1 MADWQ
6 WAWERN
12 NNESSAPAASS
23 TPSYDSGNNWGGV
36 DTSNTGD
43 WGNTQSTSTEGS
55 SKPKEETP
63 QTPAETPKPTTPA
76 QPVQQNNNA
85 QQALVDTTSE
95 SYKNFMSNPDFRE
108 FVRMSDQNMYNQ
120 YMGQMQQ
127 WNTQQPTQTQTPQ
140 NPANVTSAQGVHYDP
155 SQSYGRTADGKYTY
169 SYSAQQLQNELA
181 RAGYYKGAIDG
192 LFGRKTQ
199 EALNAYL
206 GNNGGQYNATNGQ
219 GGSQD
224 GGEKPSDSGSKAKS
238 FFDDV
243 VRRLQNTYG
252 GDRNRDTAS
261 GNNSS
266 NDQTPDRPMTGN
278 SMSAALASGRLQT
291 NTPNNYWDAMM
302 TEGNEQAA
310 PSRPMTGNSMSEALA
325 NAGQSNPRNIWE
337 ANSIETEPPADN
349 NQNQGGSVLDE
360 LQALASAMGL
370 AQAPVPEWSYNSGD
384 TQEGSR
390 TPIEYS
396 DAFIRQQDQMD
407 AYSPYASYNTQP
419 STVPLEYSDAFLRQQ
434 DMNDAYSPNQ
444 TFNDNYMAQLEAMQN
459 PQRPSQS
466 GDSMSRA
473 LADNQA
479 RPDTNVFRQ
488 DAPNL
493 EEFRRQYEDAMAL
506 SQRAGNTINNVANLV
521 PTEGTNRDER
531 MASLAPQQATDIE
544 ALYDDYQSRVQQ
556 QNNNRELQ
564 YGRQFMDDMRQLRQ
578 QFPTYSDTALFDLAL
593 FNEEMRN
600 GQSSYYKWLANQIG

>member
-1 MADWQ
+1 MAEWQ

-12 NNESSAPAASS
+12 NNESSAPAVSS
-23 TPSYDSGNNWGGV
+23 TPSYDSGNNWGGA

-43 WGNTQSTSTEGS
+43 WGNTQPTSTEGS
-55 SKPKEETP
+55 SKPEEEIP
-63 QTPAETPKPTTPA
+63 QTPVETPKPATPT
-76 QPVQQNNNA
+76 QPVQQNNNT

-95 SYKNFMSNPDFRE
+95 SYRNFMSNPDFRE
-108 FVRMSDQNMYNQ
+108 FVRMSDQDMYNQ

-127 WNTQQPTQTQTPQ
+127 GNTQQPTQTQTPQ

-199 EALNAYL
+199 EALDAYL
-206 GNNGGQYNATNGQ
+206 GNNGGQNNATNGQ

-278 SMSAALASGRLQT
+278 SMSAALASGRPQT

-302 TEGNEQAA
+302 TEGNEQTA

-349 NQNQGGSVLDE
+349 NQNQGGSVLNE

-370 AQAPVPEWSYNSGD
+370 AQAPVPEWSYNSGN
-384 TQEGSR
+384 TQEESR

-396 DAFIRQQDQMD
+396 DAFI
-407 AYSPYASYNTQP
+407 
-419 STVPLEYSDAFLRQQ
+419 RQQ

-459 PQRPSQS
+459 PQRPSQA

-473 LADNQA
+473 LENYQA
-479 RPDTNVFRQ
+479 RPDENIFRQ
-488 DAPNL
+488 DAPDL
-493 EEFRRQYEDAMAL
+493 EEFRRQYENAMAL
-506 SQRAGNTINNVANLV
+506 SQRAGDTINNVANLV
-521 PTEGTNRDER
+521 PTDGTNRDER
-531 MASLAPQQATDIE
+531 MASLAPQPTTDIE

-600 GQSSYYKWLANQIG
+600 GQSSYYKWLANQLG